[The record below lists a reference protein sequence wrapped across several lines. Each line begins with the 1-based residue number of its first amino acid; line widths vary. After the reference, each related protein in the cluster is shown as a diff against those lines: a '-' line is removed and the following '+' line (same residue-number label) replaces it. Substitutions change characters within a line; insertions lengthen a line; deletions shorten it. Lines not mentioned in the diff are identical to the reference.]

1 MANEQNL
8 IKNSELTPS
17 QRHAKARKAGKASA
31 AKRREKRDMRETFR
45 AMLDMPMRQG
55 GTTTASTLEGMDGKN
70 MTVGQAIALNMLKK
84 AMDGDVRAAE
94 FVRDTSGQ
102 KPVSQIEVSAP
113 TREAEKE
120 FAQMLEE
127 VRSESDG
134 KA

>member
-45 AMLDMPMRQG
+45 SMLDMPMRQG
-55 GTTTASTLEGMDGKN
+55 GTTTASTLEGMAGKN
-70 MTVGQAIALNMLKK
+70 MTVGQAIAFGMLKR

-102 KPVSQIEVSAP
+102 KPVSQVEVSAP

-134 KA
+134 KS